1 MAMHMT
7 HLIRISAIAATLLL
21 TGCGS
26 PNSETTNSGSGGAM
40 PGMPNMPQS
49 TQRAAQQP
57 AHMAQGTV
65 NSIDQAAGT
74 VNISHGP
81 VASANWPAMSM
92 TFKLANAGAASGIE
106 PGQRVDF
113 KFTIAGG
120 MDATV
125 TEIKRVE

>member
-1 MAMHMT
+1 MAVHT
-7 HLIRISAIAATLLL
+7 NYLIRVSAIAGMLLL
-21 TGCGS
+21 AGCGS
-26 PNSETTNSGSGGAM
+26 PNGDTANSGSGGTM

-49 TQRAAQQP
+49 AQQP
-57 AHMAQGTV
+57 THMAQGTV

-92 TFKLANAGAASGIE
+92 SFKLANPSSVSGIE